1 MDSIGLVLFD
11 SIKIRGGGGG
21 EVCAH
26 RVGAVGYTRSLLDP
40 FGAKRKE
47 ESELTFP
54 ES

>member
-11 SIKIRGGGGG
+11 SIKIRGGG
-21 EVCAH
+21 VCAH